1 MNISVPVTV
10 NIIIWILSADAAL
23 LVGLSLIGEKVD
35 IIIERVSISAL
46 LLFILYYPLHLYFN
60 NTYFVLLAFLILIP
74 ILKILLKRTYVSIS
88 IAVLLAVTLKLTIDI
103 LVAEIISIINIIN
116 AYNIMI
122 TQSALTISIYLL
134 LGTIV
139 LWRNIQLCPKD
150 WELYSIG
157 DIDQKKNY
165 SRSISVI
172 ILMLVIMSV
181 WLLYI
186 DNNLK
191 SFKFNQQILVF
202 SFTFV
207 FLVMDIYFIKTLVSY
222 SMERIETIIDKQYQK
237 EVQSFMEVIRSQRH
251 DFNFHLQA
259 ISGLINNEKYN
270 ECKEYVDTMVKD
282 ALSMNDVLYLY
293 HPATGAMLNAF
304 RELAARK
311 GIQIK
316 ILIYYNLE
324 EIPCTV
330 YETNKILGNLIQ
342 NAIDEVEQ
350 HLGDSDWIQVMILKR
365 SGNSVFRVSNKM
377 YGDKE
382 KIENIFN
389 SGYSTKMSH
398 EGIGLNTV
406 KKFAAKYDGIVYT
419 EFEDDII
426 NFIVQIPNRFTK
438 DR

>member
-103 LVAEIISIINIIN
+103 LVAEVISIISIKN

-157 DIDQKKNY
+157 DTDQKKNY

-172 ILMLVIMSV
+172 ILMLVIMAV

-207 FLVMDIYFIKTLVSY
+207 F
-222 SMERIETIIDKQYQK
+222 
-237 EVQSFMEVIRSQRH
+237 
-251 DFNFHLQA
+251 
-259 ISGLINNEKYN
+259 
-270 ECKEYVDTMVKD
+270 
-282 ALSMNDVLYLY
+282 
-293 HPATGAMLNAF
+293 
-304 RELAARK
+304 
-311 GIQIK
+311 
-316 ILIYYNLE
+316 
-324 EIPCTV
+324 
-330 YETNKILGNLIQ
+330 
-342 NAIDEVEQ
+342 
-350 HLGDSDWIQVMILKR
+350 
-365 SGNSVFRVSNKM
+365 
-377 YGDKE
+377 
-382 KIENIFN
+382 
-389 SGYSTKMSH
+389 
-398 EGIGLNTV
+398 
-406 KKFAAKYDGIVYT
+406 
-419 EFEDDII
+419 
-426 NFIVQIPNRFTK
+426 
-438 DR
+438 